1 MICGKI
7 NIVEYVCEYIE
18 VFLEEKVFLV
28 IKFEEEV
35 LKLVCVE
42 KDLEELRIELKI
54 LMDRFEKVENINCE
68 I

>member
-28 IKFEEEV
+28 II
-35 LKLVCVE
+35 KLVCVE
-42 KDLEELRIELKI
+42 KDLEELRFELKI